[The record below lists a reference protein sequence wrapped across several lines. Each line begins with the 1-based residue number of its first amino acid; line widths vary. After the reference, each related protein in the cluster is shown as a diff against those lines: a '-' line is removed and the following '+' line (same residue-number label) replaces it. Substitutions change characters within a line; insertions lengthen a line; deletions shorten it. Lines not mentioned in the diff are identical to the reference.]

1 MTDNM
6 SHFLYH
12 QNILVIYTIY
22 THTKKLT
29 KYLCLYGDKS
39 VFNASVG
46 KRYFELKN
54 DLNSYHLVVFQDF
67 GFCLDTH
74 KHYPQKVK

>member
-29 KYLCLYGDKS
+29 KYMCLYGDKS
-39 VFNASVG
+39 VFNFFVG
-46 KRYFELKN
+46 KRYFEFK
-54 DLNSYHLVVFQDF
+54 
-67 GFCLDTH
+67 
-74 KHYPQKVK
+74 K

>member
-22 THTKKLT
+22 THTKKLR
-29 KYLCLYGDKS
+29 KYMCLYGDKS
-39 VFNASVG
+39 VFNVFVG

-54 DLNSYHLVVFQDF
+54 DLNRSIRT
-67 GFCLDTH
+67 CLDI
-74 KHYPQKVK
+74 VCAEVS